1 MSEPNTNAL
10 SSSISAIFDAI
21 KGRGGAF
28 SPAGENET
36 VIAVNSLTSTAGAF
50 YEKFRYLLDY
60 KDEHSIK
67 RSAVARILKRQL
79 MIERV
84 TDVGL
89 QLLQELI
96 TGGYLPN
103 KTVPESVAASVQAI
117 VNPYIALR
125 ERVQGIPGS
134 DTMIVGFAASE
145 VSRFL
150 FPTAIEEAVLSAYY
164 GDVRE
169 RVKVNF
175 DITPEEFDQSVYV
188 ACRRGLLRED
198 NDLLAYALWLRFSK
212 WGSAMQG
219 EDIGMLAQHFAV
231 IQQRIKQALKFQLGW
246 DMVPRLKNCSIYY
259 SVLWQMIEQYGM
271 EAQTVLQDENNF
283 ERAARSI
290 LTEHYKRENTKTVR
304 SAIRAIFYI
313 FCTKLILA
321 FLLEIPYEYYY
332 LKDIHYLPL
341 ASNVIFHPVLLFL
354 ITRIVPLGERNTLLV
369 LSGIRKTV
377 SGEDRKLIK
386 VKRSGSGALDT
397 FFAFL
402 YLFLF
407 LVSFGILVFLLVKL
421 QFSIV
426 GILLF
431 LFFLTLVSYFGL
443 RIRHN
448 ALRWRVKT
456 DDEGLLPMLWGVFT
470 LPIVRAG
477 RWLSRTFAA
486 INIFVFFLDFIIEAP
501 FKLLL
506 SISDAFTTFLRE
518 KRDETF

>member
-1 MSEPNTNAL
+1 M
-10 SSSISAIFDAI
+10 
-21 KGRGGAF
+21 
-28 SPAGENET
+28 
-36 VIAVNSLTSTAGAF
+36 
-50 YEKFRYLLDY
+50 
-60 KDEHSIK
+60 
-67 RSAVARILKRQL
+67 
-79 MIERV
+79 
-84 TDVGL
+84 
-89 QLLQELI
+89 
-96 TGGYLPN
+96 
-103 KTVPESVAASVQAI
+103 
-117 VNPYIALR
+117 
-125 ERVQGIPGS
+125 
-134 DTMIVGFAASE
+134 
-145 VSRFL
+145 
-150 FPTAIEEAVLSAYY
+150 
-164 GDVRE
+164 
-169 RVKVNF
+169 
-175 DITPEEFDQSVYV
+175 
-188 ACRRGLLRED
+188 
-198 NDLLAYALWLRFSK
+198 
-212 WGSAMQG
+212 
-219 EDIGMLAQHFAV
+219 
-231 IQQRIKQALKFQLGW
+231 
-246 DMVPRLKNCSIYY
+246 
-259 SVLWQMIEQYGM
+259 
-271 EAQTVLQDENNF
+271 
-283 ERAARSI
+283 
-290 LTEHYKRENTKTVR
+290 
-304 SAIRAIFYI
+304 
-313 FCTKLILA
+313 
-321 FLLEIPYEYYY
+321 
-332 LKDIHYLPL
+332 
-341 ASNVIFHPVLLFL
+341 LLFL

-470 LPIVRAG
+470 LPIVRVG